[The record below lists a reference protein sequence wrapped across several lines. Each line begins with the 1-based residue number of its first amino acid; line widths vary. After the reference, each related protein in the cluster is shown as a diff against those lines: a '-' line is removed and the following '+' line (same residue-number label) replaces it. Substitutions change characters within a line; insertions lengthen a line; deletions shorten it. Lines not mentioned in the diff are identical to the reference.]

1 MSPTE
6 RLAQHRI
13 EMQRA
18 IADRVSLAEARKRL
32 AYDRWLASQALLAA
46 KREAASLP
54 RAFEPVERPQPWM
67 MRD

>member
-6 RLAQHRI
+6 RLAQHRM

-18 IADRVSLAEARKRL
+18 IADGVSLTEARKRL
-32 AYDRWLASQALLAA
+32 SYDRWLASQSLLAA
-46 KREAASLP
+46 KREAASLS